1 MLTLAAAKAELGP
14 ALITSFRLSL
24 MAFKFNPYTPAP
36 EFAPQAAYFS
46 MEFALDQALKTYSG
60 GLGFL
65 AGSHMRSAYELK
77 QNLVGIGI
85 LWSFGYYDQGRNED
99 QTMRADFRQKHYS
112 FLEDTGLVFPIII
125 HDVEVKVKAMY
136 LAPDTFGTAPMFFL
150 TTDIPENDFIS
161 RTISHHLYDADTAA
175 RVAQSIL
182 LGVGGGKLLDELGV
196 KVDTY
201 HLNEGHGLPLAF
213 YLYDKHGRKLE
224 EVQKRLVFTTHTPEL
239 AGNEEHDMKL
249 LAKMSFFGNVSA
261 EEVTRVAGVENDRLN
276 YTLTALRFSRKANAV
291 SKVHGIVA
299 NQMWGEN
306 AGICP
311 IIPIT
316 NSQNGTYWRDQEL
329 HEALAANDDV
339 ALKARK
345 RELKKQLF
353 DIVADQTGTLL
364 DPDVLTVV
372 WARRFAGYKRADL
385 ILRHFE
391 RFQKLISN
399 ADRPVQVIW
408 AGKPYPKDYGAINL
422 FNDIIR
428 QTRPFKNCAVLTGY
442 ELALSA
448 AMKKGSD
455 IWLNTP
461 RFPREASGTSG
472 MTAAMNASASL
483 SIADGWIPEFVRH
496 GENGF
501 IIPHAELNRPEH
513 DKDDFEADSL
523 LTVLENEIVPLYY
536 DQPQKFLEVVKTGMR
551 EVEPEFESNR
561 MATEYYELMYKA

>member
-1 MLTLAAAKAELGP
+1 
-14 ALITSFRLSL
+14 
-24 MAFKFNPYTPAP
+24 MAFEFNTYTPAP
-36 EFAPQAAYFS
+36 EFSTPAAYFS

-65 AGSHMRSAYELK
+65 AGSHMRSVYELK
-77 QNLVGIGI
+77 QNLVGISI

-99 QTMRADFRQKHYS
+99 QSMRADFRLKYYS
-112 FLEDTGLVFPIII
+112 FLQDTGLVFPITI
-125 HDVEVKVKAMY
+125 HNAQVMVKALY

-150 TTDIPENDFIS
+150 TTDIPENDYLS

-182 LGVGGGKLLDELGV
+182 LGVGGGKLLDLLGRHTEV
-196 KVDTY
+196 Y

-213 YLYDKHGRKLE
+213 YLYDKHGRNLE
-224 EVQKRLVFTTHTPEL
+224 EVKKRLVFTTHTPEL
-239 AGNEEHDMKL
+239 AGNEEHPVKL
-249 LAKMSFFGNVSA
+249 LHDMSFFGNVPL
-261 EEVTRVAGVENDRLN
+261 EEVRSLGLVENERVN
-276 YTLTALRFSRKANAV
+276 YTLTALRFSRISNGV
-291 SKVHGIVA
+291 SKVHGEVA
-299 NQMWGEN
+299 NDMWGTN

-311 IIPIT
+311 IIAIT
-316 NSQNGTYWRDQEL
+316 NSQNGTYWRDKAL
-329 HEALAANDDV
+329 HEALEAGDDK

-345 RELKKQLF
+345 RELKKELF

-364 DPDVLTVV
+364 DPEVLTIV

-391 RFQKLISN
+391 RFLDIVNN

-408 AGKPYPKDYGAINL
+408 AGKPYPKDFGAIGL
-422 FNDIIR
+422 FNSIIEK
-428 QTRPFKNCAVLTGY
+428 TKNLKNCAVLTGY

-448 AMKKGSD
+448 ALKKGSD

-461 RFPREASGTSG
+461 RYPREASGTSG

-501 IIPHAELNRPEH
+501 IIEH
-513 DKDDFEADSL
+513 TDINQPDEVKDNIEATNVLD
-523 LTVLENEIVPLYY
+523 VLENEIVPLYY
-536 DQPQKFLEVVKTGMR
+536 GQPEKFLELVKTGMR
-551 EVEPEFESNR
+551 EVEPEFESHR
-561 MATEYYELMYKA
+561 MATEYYQRMYDAK

>member
-1 MLTLAAAKAELGP
+1 
-14 ALITSFRLSL
+14 

-99 QTMRADFRQKHYS
+99 QTMRADFRQKHYT

-249 LAKMSFFGNVSA
+249 LAKMSFFGSVSA
-261 EEVTRVAGVENDRLN
+261 DEVTRVAGVENDRLN

-316 NSQNGTYWRDQEL
+316 NSQNGTYWRDKQL
-329 HEALAANDDV
+329 HEALEANDDT

-364 DPDVLTVV
+364 DPDALTVV

-385 ILRHFE
+385 ILRRFE
-391 RFQKLISN
+391 RFKELVSN
-399 ADRPVQVIW
+399 SDRPVQVIW

-428 QTRPFKNCAVLTGY
+428 QTRPLKTCAVLTGY
-442 ELALSA
+442 ELGLSA

-461 RFPREASGTSG
+461 ASR
-472 MTAAMNASASL
+472 
-483 SIADGWIPEFVRH
+483 VRH
-496 GENGF
+496 Q
-501 IIPHAELNRPEH
+501 
-513 DKDDFEADSL
+513 
-523 LTVLENEIVPLYY
+523 VP
-536 DQPQKFLEVVKTGMR
+536 
-551 EVEPEFESNR
+551 
-561 MATEYYELMYKA
+561 AA